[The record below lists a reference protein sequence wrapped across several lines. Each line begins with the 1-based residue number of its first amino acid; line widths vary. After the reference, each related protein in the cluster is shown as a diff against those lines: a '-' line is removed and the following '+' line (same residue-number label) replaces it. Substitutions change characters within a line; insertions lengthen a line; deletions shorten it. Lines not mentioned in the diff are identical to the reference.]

1 MDAGSRV
8 LDIASLPTDVA
19 LNAWLAD
26 DRGSPALRARHLL
39 GVLRQLQLADPD
51 ILILAGAGDDA
62 TKGSVETAT
71 VTAAT
76 TGDT

>member
-8 LDIASLPTDVA
+8 LDMASLPTDVA
-19 LNAWLAD
+19 LAD

-51 ILILAGAGDDA
+51 ILRLAGASDDD
-62 TKGSVETAT
+62 VD
-71 VTAAT
+71 AAR
-76 TGDT
+76 GPDGLGFG